1 MREGLSRV
9 GSVWG
14 ATGSGR
20 AEAAAVSRAG
30 REVALPLPC
39 VSPPPLGRVKVFYFN
54 GEESFGV
61 LAKGPKIQKVNLE
74 VLP

>member
-1 MREGLSRV
+1 MGGDGVGPGRGGCSEPRWPGGGAPAAMRV
-9 GSVWG
+9 
-14 ATGSGR
+14 
-20 AEAAAVSRAG
+20 
-30 REVALPLPC
+30 
-39 VSPPPLGRVKVFYFN
+39 PPPLGRVKVFYFN